1 MNTDYRI
8 EMVFYGLA
16 AVGVVTG
23 AFYLGALHGMM
34 HIQKKH
40 FARYNKAYQ
49 QEVEPTFCQVAEE
62 TGRQNRED
70 VQWLDNLYKKS

>member
-8 EMVFYGLA
+8 EMVFYGLV

-34 HIQKKH
+34 RIQKEH

-49 QEVEPTFCQVAEE
+49 QEVEPAFCQVVEE
-62 TGRQNRED
+62 PVDKNRED